1 MNLKAIIASLVLG
14 SSSLAMAAPAVTV
27 VRDHR
32 AIDAN
37 CETPVATQPVY
48 TQPVYTQPV
57 YTQPV
62 YTQPVYTQPV
72 YTQPVYTQPAQPI
85 YTQPV
90 AYRPGWQRPVTLA
103 SGLRFANLDRT
114 AITVGRQ
121 AGQFGSLQISATGGS
136 NLIKLINIV
145 FADGTH
151 QTVRNLN
158 RTLSG
163 NQSMTL
169 DLDGDRRAI
178 HDITVYGSDLNSNR
192 WRRSASSFT
201 VTAL

>member
-32 AIDAN
+32 AIDDN
-37 CETPVATQPVY
+37 CETPAATQPVY

-57 YTQPV
+57 YTQP
-62 YTQPVYTQPV
+62 
-72 YTQPVYTQPAQPI
+72 ARPI

-121 AGQFGSLQISATGGS
+121 AGQFGSLQISATGGR

-163 NQSMTL
+163 DQSMTL

-178 HDITVYGSDLNSNR
+178 RDITVYGSDLNNSR